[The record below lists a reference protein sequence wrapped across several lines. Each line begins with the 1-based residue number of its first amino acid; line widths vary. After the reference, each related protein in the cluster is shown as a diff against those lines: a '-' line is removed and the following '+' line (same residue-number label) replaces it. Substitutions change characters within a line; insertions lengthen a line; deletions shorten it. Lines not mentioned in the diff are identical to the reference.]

1 MRAENPAKIV
11 SAVLADGKTL
21 IRQPD
26 GAFREADGATDWER
40 VAALTAA
47 EVEAAARADAE
58 APVADEE
65 FWRSAR
71 VVMPGPRPVKRH
83 QGMRLDA
90 EVIDWFKGQGPG
102 WQTRMNAV
110 LRSYVEAHKRQAP
123 R

>member
-58 APVADEE
+58 ASVADAPS
-65 FWRSAR
+65 FAAPLR
-71 VVMPGPRPVKRH
+71 PGRGGRNTRRPDQLAKLCWNR
-83 QGMRLDA
+83 GA
-90 EVIDWFKGQGPG
+90 G
-102 WQTRMNAV
+102 
-110 LRSYVEAHKRQAP
+110 RQAGTYLATV
-123 R
+123 